1 MAEKAGPSTIPYAG
15 TELWGNIERK
25 VLRKEFYRSMRH
37 RIAEDAKPQLFLL
50 LLATAITLILW
61 FIPFADYLVYPIRL
75 FVTFIHE
82 SSHALVAVLTG
93 GSVQSLTISMDGS
106 GVVYSAPGGM
116 IGALLTS
123 SAGYLGTTAFGVLML
138 YLIRRSFSPN
148 KILTAL
154 GIFVAAMTL
163 IFTIVSP
170 IFNFL
175 TLNAAF
181 SSIVFTVIAGG
192 LLATGLVGMGIYSNL
207 RVANFAVAF
216 LAVQCLLNAAVD
228 LINVFFVNAPI
239 IGSDMHT
246 DAANMA
252 AATGIPGIMWVMIW
266 MGISILMIS
275 LGLRLYA
282 VSQNKAAAKDS
293 VFEEPPVV

>member
-1 MAEKAGPSTIPYAG
+1 
-15 TELWGNIERK
+15 
-25 VLRKEFYRSMRH
+25 MRH
-37 RIAEDAKPQLFLL
+37 RIAEDAKPQLLLL
-50 LLATAITLILW
+50 LLATAITLVLW

-82 SSHALVAVLTG
+82 SSHALVAVITG

-106 GVVYSAPGGM
+106 GVVYSAPSGT

-123 SAGYLGTTAFGVLML
+123 SAGYLGTMAFGVMML

-148 KILTAL
+148 KILTGL

-163 IFTIVSP
+163 LFTIISP

-175 TLNAAF
+175 SLNAAF

-192 LLATGLVGMGIYSNL
+192 LLAAALIGLGIYSSL
-207 RVANFAVAF
+207 RTANFAVAF
-216 LAVQCLLNAAVD
+216 LAVQCLLNATLD
-228 LINVFFVNAPI
+228 LVNVFFINAPLV
-239 IGSDMHT
+239 GTDMHT

-252 AATGIPGIMWVMIW
+252 AATGLPGFVWVVIW
-266 MGISILMIS
+266 MGISLVMIS
-275 LGLRLYA
+275 FGLRLYA
-282 VSQNKAAAKDS
+282 ISQNKKSAADS
-293 VFEEPPVV
+293 VVEG